1 MPETR
6 YYINKLL
13 HNIDPKYLIKPK
25 VGFAYTRKKTKLDL
39 VSQFKA
45 KMNLSVNIQQDK
57 DLKFKRLGTLEK
69 SLF

>member
-45 KMNLSVNIQQDK
+45 KMNLSVNI
-57 DLKFKRLGTLEK
+57 
-69 SLF
+69 